1 MGVPSLYRWLCK
13 TVPNLSRKAK
23 EQFDI
28 DLTRNNPNGREFD
41 NLYID
46 VNGLIHSSIDK
57 QTIEEVIEHIQNQL
71 MRIIMI
77 VRPRNLL
84 YIAIDGVCPIAKMI
98 QQRKRRFTTD
108 CLEGNAITPGTEL
121 MEKISV
127 GIESFI
133 LNQMN
138 NKGLDYWRRIKVIV
152 SGVHVPGEG
161 EHKIIEYIRSQERIN
176 ESHVIYGEDADLLL
190 LSLVLH
196 YDSIFILRKDTR
208 QIFDKNKKG
217 SKPARNGTGKSKVM
231 KDKIKKVEN
240 EKIEKEKKELKKVF
254 GSDDDEFLIPFEFA
268 NISLISKKLL
278 ELSSQYENSIERL
291 ELENDFIY
299 LMSIAGN
306 DFLPNIEGIDIY
318 AGALNT
324 VLNIYFQLHSKGI
337 KITENGKVN
346 NNGVLAFFTELAQHE
361 QRLIE
366 SQMKTRRGS
375 AQPICGFINIDT
387 NKIIKLGQS
396 GYKER
401 YVQTYFMNKEEYIKD
416 SVKSYLE
423 GMNWVFNYYC
433 GNAFSWKWGYKC
445 HYAPLLCHFVDYFQ
459 PVEFTTIAEDD
470 GPIHPIEQLIA
481 VLPPK
486 SIHLIPKQL
495 QEIYNLPEFKKTIP
509 EQVIIDAHG
518 QDVSYK
524 GIALV
529 GFPDISLIHQYVESH
544 IKELNK
550 LEVIRNQLS
559 QEVLFVYN
567 KIPNF
572 STIIQPTT
580 IDIKHNEIKG
590 ILKEMKYSLHSFYY
604 PVQHGVTKELQND
617 LIFGYY
623 FIHSLQ

>member
-176 ESHVIYGEDADLLL
+176 ESHVIYGEDADLL
-190 LSLVLH
+190 
-196 YDSIFILRKDTR
+196 F
-208 QIFDKNKKG
+208 
-217 SKPARNGTGKSKVM
+217 
-231 KDKIKKVEN
+231 
-240 EKIEKEKKELKKVF
+240 
-254 GSDDDEFLIPFEFA
+254 
-268 NISLISKKLL
+268 KKLL

-486 SIHLIPKQL
+486 SIHLILKQL

>member
-13 TVPNLSRKAK
+13 TVPNLSRRAI
-23 EQFDI
+23 EHFDI

-46 VNGLIHSSIDK
+46 VNGLIHNSIDK

-121 MEKISV
+121 MEKIST

-138 NKGLDYWRRIKVIV
+138 NKGLDYWRRVKVIV

-161 EHKIIEYIRSQERIN
+161 EHKIIEYIRSQERTN

-208 QIFDKNKKG
+208 QIFDKSKKG
-217 SKPARNGTGKSKVM
+217 SKPARNGIGKSKVI
-231 KDKIKKVEN
+231 KDKIKKIEN
-240 EKIEKEKKELKKVF
+240 EKVAKEKKELKKVF

-268 NISLISKKLL
+268 NISLISKRLS
-278 ELSSQYENSIERL
+278 ELSSQYGNPIERL

-324 VLNIYFQLHSKGI
+324 VLSTYFQLHSKGI

-346 NNGVLAFFTELAQHE
+346 NNGVHTFFIELVQYE
-361 QRLIE
+361 QKLIE
-366 SQMKTRRGS
+366 NQMKTRRGS
-375 AQPICGFINIDT
+375 AQPICGFVNIDT
-387 NKIIKLGQS
+387 NKTIKLGQS

-416 SVKSYLE
+416 TVKSYLE

-433 GNAFSWKWGYKC
+433 GNTFSWKWGYKP

-459 PVEFTTIAEDD
+459 PIEVTTIAEDD
-470 GPIHPIEQLIA
+470 GPVHPIEQLIA

-486 SIHLIPKQL
+486 SIHLIPKPL
-495 QEIYNLPEFKKTIP
+495 QAIYNLPEFKKTIP
-509 EQVIIDAHG
+509 EHVIIDVHG

-524 GIALV
+524 GTPLV
-529 GFPDISLIHQYVESH
+529 GFPDISLIHQYVEEH

-550 LEVIRNQLS
+550 LELIRNQLS
-559 QEVLFVYN
+559 QEVLFVYY

-572 STIIQPTT
+572 NTIIEPTV

-604 PVQHGVTKELQND
+604 PIQHGTIKELQND
-617 LIFGYY
+617 LILGY
-623 FIHSLQ
+623 FFTHSPQ